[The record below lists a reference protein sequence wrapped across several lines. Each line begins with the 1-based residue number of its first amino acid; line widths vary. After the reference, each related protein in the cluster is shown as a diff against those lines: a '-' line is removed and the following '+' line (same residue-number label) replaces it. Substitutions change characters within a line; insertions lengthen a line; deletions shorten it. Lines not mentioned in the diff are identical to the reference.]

1 MPSTVT
7 RERTS
12 RIGASDAA
20 AILGVSSYKTPYEV
34 WLEKTKRA
42 KPEGDSQFTGIGKKL
57 EPIILDHAEEELGSL
72 DRDIFIPAPG
82 GLPLG
87 ATLDAQVLST
97 GDVVEAKTSGM
108 TKGAPVV
115 GYWGEEG
122 TDHIPQE
129 YLVQTQLQMFCAGA
143 EVAHVYALLGGW
155 PVVKYLVR
163 YDKELASILTEQ
175 LTQWWHTHIIGD
187 IPPDASTVTPEIL
200 KRVIRQPESVIEI
213 DQTATFRLRT
223 IIDDLEMAKAKKK
236 EIEEQAE
243 LLQGQL
249 ILALGDAEA
258 AKLADGTQITYLES
272 HRKGYTVQPKSYR
285 TLRIKEAK

>member
-1 MPSTVT
+1 MQSTVT

-34 WLEKTKRA
+34 WLEKTNRVE
-42 KPEGDSQFTGIGKKL
+42 PWEGNDATSIGTAL
-57 EPIILDHAEEELGSL
+57 EPLLLDHAEQDLGDL
-72 DRDIFIPAPG
+72 QRNVFIPAPA
-82 GLPLG
+82 GLPIG
-87 ATLDAQVLST
+87 ATLDAQVIAT
-97 GDVVEAKTSGM
+97 GDVVETKTSGM
-108 TKGAPVV
+108 RKGAPVV

-155 PVVKYLVR
+155 PVVKYLIR

-175 LTQWWHTHIIGD
+175 LTQWWHAHIIGD
-187 IPPDASTVTPEIL
+187 VPPDASAVTPEIL

-236 EIEEQAE
+236 EIEEQVE

-272 HRKGYTVQPKSYR
+272 YRKGYTVQPKSYR